1 MALSLSWSDNQDA
14 TGGVATV
21 AGTGGAAVPVYAQAG
36 RRHRL
41 LGGVLQRRRLPHR
54 RRRRAADA
62 GHRLLLA
69 VRRHRRAPSNFLYAP
84 ATDNAVAVHE
94 RCLRAVLARVKGLCP
109 LAGTADSAGVPAR
122 RQRLRPTAPQRQAVK
137 LPAVLITLEG
147 EREQYRPTV
156 NARDDLGYP
165 LRVQVCDRNDGD
177 YVRPRAKYLRWR
189 QTLMRGL
196 RYQRLAG
203 VPEVYTCTPEPGL
216 VVDPHL
222 PSYQYFVSGFVLRCW
237 SREVRG

>member
-21 AGTGGAAVPVYAQAG
+21 AGTGGAAVTVYAQ
-36 RRHRL
+36 R
-41 LGGVLQRRRLPHR
+41 
-54 RRRRAADA
+54 ADA
-62 GHRLLLA
+62 TGFSAASFNAAGSRTGDGA
-69 VRRHRRAPSNFLYAP
+69 VPLTLGTGYYWLYAGTGGAPSNFLYAP

-109 LAGTADSAGVPAR
+109 LAGTADSPASLPAGNVYDQLLPNDK
-122 RQRLRPTAPQRQAVK
+122 LVK